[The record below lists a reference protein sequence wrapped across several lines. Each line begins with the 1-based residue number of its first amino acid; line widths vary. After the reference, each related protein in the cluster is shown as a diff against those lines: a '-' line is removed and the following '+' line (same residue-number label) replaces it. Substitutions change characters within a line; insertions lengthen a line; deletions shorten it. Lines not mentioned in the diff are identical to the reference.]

1 MFNSNK
7 TYNFEKIF
15 FFGATKRQKKN
26 SYTRNQTSKKM
37 KHVLFGIV
45 AMLLIVAVSAQTK
58 TIPLQGEKTGLSV
71 ENTIGQNFSAIFSIS
86 EFALTRVNTSKG
98 YFTMLDVPSFTKRY
112 DDGRPAVPLYSQ
124 MIEIPEGATASIN
137 IISYNIEE
145 FDLNVLGFTDKI
157 VPAQPS
163 WSKSTDPSNI
173 IFYYDQNYYQLNQLS
188 QNELIQV
195 VPGGIMRGVSF
206 GNILID
212 PISYNPVTNKI
223 EVYTNISF
231 EVTFRNTSKSASYQS
246 NKEILYSPLYSG
258 FYKEI
263 PNFSAPTTKDVIT
276 EYPIKYVIVS
286 DRMFETALQ
295 PFIQWKTEKGFTV
308 VEAYTD
314 MPSVGTTTTTIK
326 AYLQGLYN
334 AGTVAD
340 PAPTY
345 ILFVGDVAQIPNY
358 SSQSS
363 GTHVTDLYYAC
374 YDGASD
380 NIPDVYYG
388 RFSAQNVGQLTPQI
402 DKTLMYE
409 KYTMPNPNYLDTV
422 VMIAGVDDGS
432 SPTGGYS
439 QVHANGQINYG
450 TSNYFNAA
458 HGIYSYTYL
467 WPVTNNSSTDALI
480 RANIGAGVGYANY
493 TAHCGS
499 SGWSD
504 PSFSTSDIANLNNA
518 NKYGLLVG
526 NCCQSNKF
534 EVSACFG
541 EAILRA
547 ANEGAVGYIGASDYS
562 YWDEDYY
569 WGVGNTSNIIEN
581 PTYAGTGLGSYD
593 RTFHD
598 HAEATSEWF
607 VANGQM
613 IVAGNLAVQA
623 STTTLKKYYWEE
635 YHLMGDPSV
644 MNYFSKP
651 DPLTISYTNPLI
663 EGATS
668 LVVTTEQ
675 YTYVAISLNGVLLD
689 AKYSGI
695 NTSVT
700 LNFAALPGL
709 DTAMVVATK
718 QNKIPHIAE
727 VPIDAPMQ
735 ALDAQM
741 LEVIKPLA
749 TYSCSGVQETP
760 RIVIRNRGTNNI
772 TALNVRYKFNGG
784 SVQSTIWGG
793 NLASWQTD
801 TIDLPAI
808 TIANGSNT
816 FVVYTD
822 NPNSGSDLNTSNDT
836 ITYIF
841 NATTQTISS
850 NFVVADTS
858 FCTGPVTITP
868 TNNSTGVSSYL
879 WDFGDGNTSSIFE
892 PSYTYNTN
900 GFYILSLIADGGI
913 CGSDISTVQIQ
924 IGAESPVVSD
934 TSSCGSASFLLT
946 ASGSNLS
953 WFDATTS
960 GNLLTTGNTYNTPIL
975 SNSTTYYVCSSIT
988 NSYTGGKPDNTGT
1001 GGYYTNT
1008 PIHGIIFN
1016 CYSPVTLK
1024 TVTIYAGAA
1033 GNRTFV
1039 LQNSAGTTLDQITVN
1054 LAAGDSTVALNFNI
1068 PVGTN
1073 LKLLGP
1079 ASSNL
1084 YRNGSTSG
1092 PNLYP
1097 YMVGDA
1103 IEMVQSTASGYES
1116 QFYYYFYNW
1125 EIEQTCQSAMM
1136 PLEVNIYDVPATSFT
1151 FAANYLD
1158 VAFTNA
1164 STGNGSYL
1172 WNFGDGNTSIL
1183 ENPNHIYAAAGTY
1196 WVVLTQTN
1204 SCGTDVD
1211 SLEVTVD
1218 INTGIENNDVVA
1230 RVFPNPANN
1239 NVTINSATEMLHID
1253 LFDATG
1259 KLTYSQVV
1267 NSKSTT
1273 IDVSPYSTGLY
1284 YIRITTVEGVTNK
1297 PLTIE

>member
-1 MFNSNK
+1 M
-7 TYNFEKIF
+7 
-15 FFGATKRQKKN
+15 KN
-26 SYTRNQTSKKM
+26 I
-37 KHVLFGIV
+37 LFGIA
-45 AMLLIVAVSAQTK
+45 AMLLVFTVSAQTK
-58 TIPLQGEKTGLSV
+58 TIPLSGEQTGLSV
-71 ENTIGQNFSAIFSIS
+71 KTTVGQNFTAAFSIS

-98 YFTMLDVPSFTKRY
+98 YFTMLDVPAFTKRY
-112 DDGRPAVPLYSQ
+112 DDGRPAVPLFSQ
-124 MIEIPEGATASIN
+124 MIEIPAGATASIK

-145 FDLNVLGFTDKI
+145 YDLNYLGFTDKI

-163 WSKSTDPSNI
+163 WSKSTDPSNM
-173 IFYYDQNYYQLNQLS
+173 IFYYDNDYYQLNQFS

-195 VPGGIMRGVSF
+195 VPSGIMRGISF
-206 GNILID
+206 GNIMID

-231 EVTFRNTSKSASYQS
+231 EVTFRNTSKSASYQTE
-246 NKEILYSPLYSG
+246 KERLYSPLYSG

-263 PNFSAPTTKDVIT
+263 PNFSAPSTKDVIT
-276 EYPIKYVIVS
+276 EYPIKYVIVA

-308 VEAYTD
+308 IEAYTD
-314 MPSVGTTTTTIK
+314 MPAVGTSTTTIK
-326 AYLQGLYN
+326 AYLQGLYD
-334 AGTVAD
+334 AGTVSD

-388 RFSAQNVGQLTPQI
+388 RFSAQNVSQLTPQI

-432 SPTGGYS
+432 QPDGGYS
-439 QVHANGQINYG
+439 QVWANGQINYG
-450 TSNYFNAA
+450 TTNYFNAA

-467 WPVTNNSSTDALI
+467 WPVSNNSSTDVAI
-480 RANIGAGVGYANY
+480 RTNIGKGVGYANY
-493 TAHCGS
+493 TAHCSS
-499 SGWSD
+499 SGWAD

-534 EVSACFG
+534 EESACFG
-541 EAILRA
+541 EVMLRTP
-547 ANEGAVGYIGASDYS
+547 NEGAVGYIGASDYS

-598 HAEATSEWF
+598 QGAATSEWF
-607 VANGQM
+607 IANGQM

-623 STTTLKKYYWEE
+623 SSSSLKKYYWEE

-651 DPLTISYTNPLI
+651 DPLTISYTNPLL

-675 YTYVAISLNGVLLD
+675 YTYVAISLNGILLD
-689 AKYSGI
+689 AKYSGT

-709 DTAMVVATK
+709 DTALVVATK

-727 VPIDAPMQ
+727 VPIDAPMI

-749 TYSCSGVQETP
+749 TYSCTGVQETP
-760 RIVIRNRGTNNI
+760 RVIIRNRGTNNL
-772 TALNVRYKFNGG
+772 TALNVKYKFNGG
-784 SVQSTIWGG
+784 TIQSTPWAG

-808 TIANGSNT
+808 TIANGTNT

-822 NPNSGSDLNTSNDT
+822 NPNSSSDLNTTNDT
-836 ITYIF
+836 LTFTF
-841 NATTQTISS
+841 NAATQTIASD
-850 NFVVADTS
+850 FTLTDTS
-858 FCTGPVTITP
+858 FCSGPVTITP
-868 TNNSTGVSSYL
+868 TNNSTGGSSYL

-892 PSYTYNTN
+892 PSYIYNTN
-900 GFYILSLIADGGI
+900 GFYTLSLIADGGI

-924 IGAESPVVSD
+924 IGAEPPVVSD
-934 TSSCGSASFLLT
+934 TSSCGAASFLLT
-946 ASGSNLS
+946 ATGSNLS
-953 WFDATTS
+953 WYDAAVS
-960 GNLLTTGNTYNTPIL
+960 GNLVTTGNTYTTPLL
-975 SNSTTYYVCSSIT
+975 SSPTTYYVCSSIT

-1001 GGYYTNT
+1001 GGYFTST
-1008 PIHGIIFN
+1008 TVHGIIFN

-1024 TVTIYAGAA
+1024 TVKMYAGAA
-1033 GNRTFV
+1033 GNRTIT
-1039 LQNSAGTTLDQITVN
+1039 LQNSAGTTLDQLTVN
-1054 LAAGDSTVALNFNI
+1054 LATGENTITLDFDI

-1079 ASSNL
+1079 ASPNL
-1084 YRNGSTSG
+1084 YRNGSQTG

-1097 YMVGDA
+1097 FMVGDA
-1103 IEMVQSTASGYES
+1103 IEMVQSTASGYET

-1136 PLEVNIYDVPATSFT
+1136 PIEVNVYDVPATSFT
-1151 FAANYLD
+1151 FSANYLN
-1158 VAFTNA
+1158 VNFTNA
-1164 STGNGSYL
+1164 STGSGSYL
-1172 WNFGDGNTSIL
+1172 WDFGDGNTSTQT
-1183 ENPNHIYAAAGTY
+1183 NPSHIYGAAGTY

-1218 INTGIENNDVVA
+1218 VNTGIENNNVVA

-1239 NVTINSATEMLHID
+1239 NVTISSATEMLRVD

-1259 KLTYSQVV
+1259 KLMYSEAS

-1273 IDVSPYSTGLY
+1273 VNVAQYASGLY
-1284 YIRITTVEGVTNK
+1284 YIRITTADGVTNK